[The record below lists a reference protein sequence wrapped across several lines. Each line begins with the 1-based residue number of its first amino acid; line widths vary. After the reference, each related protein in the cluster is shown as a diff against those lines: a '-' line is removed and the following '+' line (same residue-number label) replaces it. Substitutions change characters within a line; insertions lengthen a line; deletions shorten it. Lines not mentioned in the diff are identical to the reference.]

1 MRDRS
6 NILNRSDHDARSLE
20 AGNRAFA
27 AGTRPLDLNF
37 HFLHPELRGTFRTGF
52 GSTLSGKRGALSASL
67 ETDGPSGSPAQ
78 HVTVRISDRH
88 DRVVERRLDMSDSPG
103 DVSANLTFFHFC
115 HDETR

>member
-1 MRDRS
+1 MGYRRDIF
-6 NILNRSDHDARSLE
+6 NGPDHDTRRLESCDRTFTAR
-20 AGNRAFA
+20 ARA
-27 AGTRPLDLNF
+27 LDLDL

-67 ETDGPSGSPAQ
+67 ETDSSSRSPTQ

-88 DRVVERRLDMSDSPG
+88 DRVVERRLDMSDSPS